1 MSVKSTALIARRSI
15 RARIGRLISIAIA
28 ILIGVAFVVG
38 AFVLADSLRKT
49 FDDLFTQISENID
62 LQVRS
67 ALAFEGSAAS
77 GTDQRDPVPAA
88 LVDQIAAVDGV
99 AAVEPNL
106 LRYAQ
111 LVDQDGEAVTTQ
123 GAPTYGG
130 NWDGDASL
138 SGIRIKGE
146 GVPPSGP
153 DQVAIDKASADREDF
168 AVGDRISV
176 LTDTGTHEFTITALI
191 GLGDSDGFA
200 GATIALW
207 DTPTAVEVLG
217 AGDGF
222 DAIDVAVE
230 DGVDVATAQ
239 DRIQEMLPPQ
249 TEVVTRDVLIEENK
263 EDVDTFITAFG
274 NGLLGFAFVTAFV
287 SAFLINNVF
296 AISIGQRLRELAL
309 LRAVGANGRQVR
321 RMIYVEALV
330 TSVVATIVGIVAGV
344 FVARGIVSI
353 FNAAGAGFPD
363 VTTVLKPRTVI
374 MAFLVG
380 VGITMASVIIPAVR
394 AARIPPVAALRPE
407 LGFEALSAKRLVV
420 GAAVTII
427 GAVAFV
433 VGLFGRPGGTFGL
446 LALAGIGALLMFL
459 GVASV
464 SSTVARPATKLL
476 GWPIAKVFKAP
487 GVLARENA
495 GRSPRR
501 TSATAAALMIGVA
514 LVSAA
519 SVFAASVRHTFTEVL
534 QRGLLA
540 DYVVSD
546 ESFQGLPPAVAET
559 LEQLPEL
566 SAVTPIRLVQVQ
578 IEGDRKDVGAADP
591 GALAQLLNL
600 DMQAGGDISD
610 LTDGGVLVHKDPAA
624 DLDLEVGDTV
634 SATFQNGT
642 EEDLR
647 VDGIYD
653 DSALAGSWLISLNTL
668 EEATSEPPRDFFVF
682 AKLADGV
689 TPEQGDAAVDAA
701 MEQFP
706 QAKVQSN
713 AEFRDDQEGQ
723 IDQLLVVI
731 TVLLGFAIVIA
742 VLGISITLA
751 LGVFERT
758 REIGLLRAVGMN
770 RRQTRR
776 SVRWE
781 AIIVA
786 LFGALVG
793 IVLGTLIGIALS
805 FAVPDTVVNQIVISW
820 RTILYILI
828 GAVIAGFLAA
838 VYPSRKAAKMN
849 VLDAIATE

>member
-15 RARIGRLISIAIA
+15 RARIGRLIAIAIA
-28 ILIGVAFVVG
+28 IFVGVAFVVG
-38 AFVLADSLRKT
+38 SFVLADSLRKT
-49 FDDLFTQISENID
+49 FDDLFTQISENVD
-62 LQVRS
+62 LEVRS
-67 ALAFEGSAAS
+67 ALAFEGSATS
-77 GTDQRDPVPAA
+77 GEDQRDPIPAA
-88 LVDQIAAVDGV
+88 LGDQVAAVDGV
-99 AAVEPNL
+99 AAIDPVL

-111 LVDQDGEAVTTQ
+111 LVDPDGEAVTTQ
-123 GAPTYGG
+123 GAPTFGT
-130 NWDGDASL
+130 NWNAESSL
-138 SGIRIKGE
+138 SGLEIKGE
-146 GVPPSGP
+146 GTPPSGP

-168 AVGDRISV
+168 EVGDPITV
-176 LTDTGTHEFTITALI
+176 LTDTGSHDFTITALV

-200 GATIALW
+200 GATLAAW
-207 DTPTAVEVLG
+207 DNETAADVLG
-217 AGDGF
+217 AGDQVDG
-222 DAIDVAVE
+222 IDVAVE
-230 DGVDVATAQ
+230 DGVDVATVQ
-239 DRIQEMLPPQ
+239 SRIQEILPEG
-249 TEVVTRDVLIEENK
+249 TEVVTRDVLIAENK
-263 EDVDTFITAFG
+263 EDVDTFISAFG

-321 RMIYVEALV
+321 RMIYFEALV
-330 TSVVATIVGIVAGV
+330 TSVVATILGIVGGI
-344 FVARGIVSI
+344 FVARAIVSI

-374 MAFLVG
+374 MAFVVG

-394 AARIPPVAALRPE
+394 AARVPPVAAMRPE
-407 LGFEALSAKRLVV
+407 LGFEALGAKRLVV
-420 GAAVTII
+420 GSTVALV
-427 GAVAFV
+427 GAIAFV
-433 VGLFGRPGGTFGL
+433 VGLFARPGGTIGML
-446 LALAGIGALLMFL
+446 SLAGVGAILMFL

-464 SSTVARPATKLL
+464 SSTIARPATKAI
-476 GWPIAKVFKAP
+476 GWPIAKLFKTP

-519 SVFAASVRHTFTEVL
+519 SVFAASLRHTFSDILEQAV
-534 QRGLLA
+534 QA
-540 DYVVSD
+540 DYIITD
-546 ESFQGLPPAVAET
+546 ESFQGLPPAVGET
-559 LEQLPEL
+559 LAELPEL
-566 SAVTPIRLVQVQ
+566 SAVTPIRFAQVQ

-591 GALAQLLNL
+591 SALGQLVNI
-600 DMQAGGDISD
+600 DMQEGAIED
-610 LTDGGVLVHKDPAA
+610 LTEGGILVHKDPAN
-624 DLDLEVGDTV
+624 DLDLAVGDTLT
-634 SATFQNGT
+634 ATFQNGT
-642 EEDLR
+642 EDQLR

-653 DSALAGSWLISLNTL
+653 DASLVGNWLISLETL
-668 EEATSEPPRDFFVF
+668 EQATNEPPRDLFVV

-689 TPEQGDAAVDAA
+689 TPEEGDAVVDAA
-701 MEQFP
+701 MAAFP

-723 IDQLLVVI
+723 IDQLLIVI
-731 TVLLGFAIVIA
+731 SVLLGFSILIA

-758 REIGLLRAVGMN
+758 REIGLMRAVGMN
-770 RRQTRR
+770 KRQTRR

-786 LFGALVG
+786 TFGALVG

-805 FAVPDTVVNQIVISW
+805 YAVPNTVIDQITIAWSTVVI
-820 RTILYILI
+820 ILI

-838 VYPSRKAAKMN
+838 IYPSYKASKMN
-849 VLDAIATE
+849 VLEAIATE

>member
-1 MSVKSTALIARRSI
+1 
-15 RARIGRLISIAIA
+15 
-28 ILIGVAFVVG
+28 
-38 AFVLADSLRKT
+38 
-49 FDDLFTQISENID
+49 
-62 LQVRS
+62 
-67 ALAFEGSAAS
+67 
-77 GTDQRDPVPAA
+77 
-88 LVDQIAAVDGV
+88 
-99 AAVEPNL
+99 
-106 LRYAQ
+106 
-111 LVDQDGEAVTTQ
+111 
-123 GAPTYGG
+123 
-130 NWDGDASL
+130 
-138 SGIRIKGE
+138 
-146 GVPPSGP
+146 
-153 DQVAIDKASADREDF
+153 
-168 AVGDRISV
+168 
-176 LTDTGTHEFTITALI
+176 
-191 GLGDSDGFA
+191 
-200 GATIALW
+200 
-207 DTPTAVEVLG
+207 
-217 AGDGF
+217 
-222 DAIDVAVE
+222 
-230 DGVDVATAQ
+230 
-239 DRIQEMLPPQ
+239 
-249 TEVVTRDVLIEENK
+249 
-263 EDVDTFITAFG
+263 
-274 NGLLGFAFVTAFV
+274 
-287 SAFLINNVF
+287 
-296 AISIGQRLRELAL
+296 
-309 LRAVGANGRQVR
+309 
-321 RMIYVEALV
+321 
-330 TSVVATIVGIVAGV
+330 VVATIAGIVAGI

-433 VGLFGRPGGTFGL
+433 VGLFGRPGGTLGL

-519 SVFAASVRHTFTEVL
+519 SVFAASLRHTFSDILE
-534 QRGLLA
+534 RGVQA
-540 DYVVSD
+540 DYIITD

-566 SAVTPIRLVQVQ
+566 SAVTPIRAAQVQ
-578 IEGDRKDVGAADP
+578 IDGDRKDVGAANP
-591 GALAQLLNL
+591 EALAQLVNI
-600 DMQAGGDISD
+600 DMQEGAIEDLTAGGI
-610 LTDGGVLVHKDPAA
+610 LVHKDPAK
-624 DLDLEVGDTV
+624 DLDLQLGDTV

-642 EEDLR
+642 QEDLR

-653 DSALAGSWLISLNTL
+653 DASLVGNWLISLETL
-668 EEATSEPPRDFFVF
+668 EGATNQPPRDLFIA
-682 AKLADGV
+682 AKRAEGV

-793 IVLGTLIGIALS
+793 IVLGTAIGILLS
-805 FAVPDTVVNQIVISW
+805 LAVPDTVVNQIVISYQ
-820 RTILYILI
+820 TILYILI

>member
-1 MSVKSTALIARRSI
+1 MQG
-15 RARIGRLISIAIA
+15 RIEE
-28 ILIGVAFVVG
+28 IL
-38 AFVLADSLRKT
+38 
-49 FDDLFTQISENID
+49 
-62 LQVRS
+62 
-67 ALAFEGSAAS
+67 
-77 GTDQRDPVPAA
+77 P
-88 LVDQIAAVDGV
+88 DG
-99 AAVEPNL
+99 
-106 LRYAQ
+106 
-111 LVDQDGEAVTTQ
+111 
-123 GAPTYGG
+123 
-130 NWDGDASL
+130 
-138 SGIRIKGE
+138 
-146 GVPPSGP
+146 
-153 DQVAIDKASADREDF
+153 
-168 AVGDRISV
+168 
-176 LTDTGTHEFTITALI
+176 
-191 GLGDSDGFA
+191 
-200 GATIALW
+200 
-207 DTPTAVEVLG
+207 
-217 AGDGF
+217 
-222 DAIDVAVE
+222 
-230 DGVDVATAQ
+230 
-239 DRIQEMLPPQ
+239 

-263 EDVDTFITAFG
+263 EDVDTFISAFG

-330 TSVVATIVGIVAGV
+330 TSVVATILGIVAGI

-363 VTTVLKPRTVI
+363 VTTVLKPRTVV

-394 AARIPPVAALRPE
+394 AARVPPVAAMRPE

-420 GAAVTII
+420 GSIVSVV

-433 VGLFGRPGGTFGL
+433 VGLFVRPGGTVGL
-446 LALAGIGALLMFL
+446 LTLAGVGALLMFL

-464 SSTVARPATKLL
+464 SSTVARPATKVI
-476 GWPIAKVFKAP
+476 GWPIAKAFKTP

-519 SVFAASVRHTFTEVL
+519 SVFAASLRHTFSDILERAV
-534 QRGLLA
+534 QA
-540 DYVVSD
+540 DYIVTD

-559 LEQLPEL
+559 LAQVPEL
-566 SAVTPIRLVQVQ
+566 SAVTPIRTAQMLVN
-578 IEGDRKDVGAADP
+578 GDRKDVGAADP
-591 GALAQLLNL
+591 AALGQLVDI
-600 DMQAGGDISD
+600 DMAEGSIEDLSTGGI
-610 LTDGGVLVHKDPAA
+610 LVHKDPAK

-634 SATFQNGT
+634 DVTFQNGT
-642 EEDLR
+642 EDQLR
-647 VDGIYD
+647 VDGIYND
-653 DSALAGSWLISLNTL
+653 ASLVGNWLISLDTL
-668 EEATSEPPRDFFVF
+668 EQATNQPPRDLFVV

-713 AEFRDDQEGQ
+713 AEFREDQEGQ
-723 IDQLLVVI
+723 IDQLLIVI
-731 TVLLGFAIVIA
+731 SVLLGFSILIA

-758 REIGLLRAVGMN
+758 REIGLMRAVGMN
-770 RRQTRR
+770 KRQTRR

-786 LFGALVG
+786 FFGALVG

-805 FAVPDTVVNQIVISW
+805 LAVPDTVVNQIVISTW
-820 RTILYILI
+820 TIVIILI

-838 VYPSRKAAKMN
+838 LYPSYKASNMN
-849 VLDAIATE
+849 VLEAISTE

>member
-15 RARIGRLISIAIA
+15 RARLGRLISIAIA

-38 AFVLADSLRKT
+38 SFVLADSLRKT
-49 FDDLFTQISENID
+49 FDDLFTQISQDID

-67 ALAFEGSAAS
+67 AVAFEGSAAS

-123 GAPTYGG
+123 GAPTFGG
-130 NWDGDASL
+130 NWDGDSSL

-176 LTDTGTHEFTITALI
+176 LTDTGTHQFTITALI

-200 GATIALW
+200 GATIARW
-207 DTPTAVEVLG
+207 DTPPAVEVLG

-222 DAIDVAVE
+222 DGIDVAVE
-230 DGVDVATAQ
+230 DGVDVATVQ
-239 DRIQEMLPPQ
+239 DRIQQILPPQ

-330 TSVVATIVGIVAGV
+330 TSVVATIAGIVAGI
-344 FVARGIVSI
+344 FVAKGIVSI

-363 VTTVLKPRTVI
+363 VTTVLKPRTVL

-380 VGITMASVIIPAVR
+380 VGITMASVIVPAVR

-407 LGFEALSAKRLVV
+407 LGFEALSAKRLIVGAIVSLV
-420 GAAVTII
+420 GAA
-427 GAVAFV
+427 AFV
-433 VGLFGRPGGTFGL
+433 IGLFGRPGGTLGL
-446 LALAGIGALLMFL
+446 LALAGVGALLMFL

-487 GVLARENA
+487 GVRARENA

-519 SVFAASVRHTFTEVL
+519 SVFAASLRHTFSDILE
-534 QRGLLA
+534 RGVQA
-540 DYVVSD
+540 DYIITD

-559 LEQLPEL
+559 LEQVPEL
-566 SAVTPIRLVQVQ
+566 SAVTPIRAAQVQ
-578 IEGDRKDVGAADP
+578 IDGDRKDVGAANP
-591 GALAQLLNL
+591 EALAQLVNI
-600 DMQAGGDISD
+600 DMREGAIEDLTAGGI
-610 LTDGGVLVHKDPAA
+610 LVHKDPAK
-624 DLDLEVGDTV
+624 DLDLQVGDTV
-634 SATFQNGT
+634 GATFQNGT
-642 EEDLR
+642 QEDLR
-647 VDGIYD
+647 VDGIYND
-653 DSALAGSWLISLNTL
+653 ASLVGNWLISLETL
-668 EEATSEPPRDFFVF
+668 EGATNQPPRDLFIA
-682 AKLADGV
+682 AKRAEGIAA
-689 TPEQGDAAVDAA
+689 EQGDAAVDAA

-793 IVLGTLIGIALS
+793 IVLGTAIGILLS
-805 FAVPDTVVNQIVISW
+805 LAVPDTVVNQIVISAQ
-820 RTILYILI
+820 TILYILV

-838 VYPSRKAAKMN
+838 VYPSRKAARMN